1 MLNFL
6 PSPVLFLLNA
16 TLAALNIALWSTL
29 ILMLALLKLVLP
41 IRAARLKLSAMAN
54 GCMRYWVVL
63 NHAIF
68 GLTTRTRWNI
78 TGLDDRLSPQG
89 WYLVLSN
96 HMSWADIFV
105 VSIVLRDK
113 IPMLKFFL
121 KHQLIYIPLMGM
133 ACWALDMPFMRRYSK
148 SQVAKN
154 PKLKGKDIETTRKA
168 CAKFRDIPTSVI
180 NFIEGSRL
188 TPEKHKRQRSPYRYL
203 LKPKAG
209 GIAFAMSTLGDQFR
223 HVVDLTIVYPGARDK
238 IMASLLG
245 GELDTIAVDV
255 RVIPMSEVPQGDYD
269 QDKEYRVEFQRWLNE
284 LWQEKD
290 LKIEQLLQEHAS
302 APGFYRALASK

>member
-6 PSPVLFLLNA
+6 PSPVLFLINA
-16 TLAALNIALWSTL
+16 TLAALNIALWSSL

-41 IRAARLKLSAMAN
+41 IPAVRLKLTAMAN
-54 GCMRYWVVL
+54 GCMRYWVIL
-63 NHAIF
+63 NHATF

-78 TGLDDRLSPQG
+78 TGLDDRLSTRG

-121 KHQLIYIPLMGM
+121 KHQLVYIPLMGM

-168 CAKFRDIPTSVI
+168 CAKFRDTPTSVI

-209 GIAFAMSTLGDQFR
+209 GIAFAMATLGDQFR
-223 HVVDLTIVYPGARDK
+223 HVVDLTIVYPGARNK

-245 GELDTIAVDV
+245 GELETIAVDV
-255 RVIPMSEVPQGDYD
+255 RVLPMSEVPQGDYD
-269 QDKEYRVEFQRWLNE
+269 RDKEYRVEFQRWLNV

-290 LKIEQLLQEHAS
+290 HKIEQLLQEHSS
-302 APGFYRALASK
+302 APGFYRTLASK